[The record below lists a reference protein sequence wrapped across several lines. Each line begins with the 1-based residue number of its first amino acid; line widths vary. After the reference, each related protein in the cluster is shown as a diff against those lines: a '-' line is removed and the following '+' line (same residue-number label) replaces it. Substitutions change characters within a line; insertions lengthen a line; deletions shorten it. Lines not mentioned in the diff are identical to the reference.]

1 MDDSDDLLAAHPNDA
16 YFKEVF
22 SQPEY
27 AAAFFRQHLPTDL
40 AAGIAWDSLALM
52 PSSFVKQDLQQ
63 IHSDLLFSAKIQG
76 REALLY
82 LLFEH
87 QSTPDPLM
95 PLRLLGY
102 LLEIFQR
109 HRQDHGLPLP
119 PVVPFVLH
127 QGPEAWSVSP
137 HFEDLFNLPPGL
149 EQTLLPYLPK
159 FRHALLDL
167 SRFDPAA
174 EETDAQMRVILQLLK
189 LAREQR
195 LIEFFSWLAADLVM
209 DAMSPDLLR
218 RTLLYALHAQTD
230 LDVEEIAHTLQLNPE
245 LKERTMSIAQK
256 LIAKGR
262 AEGEA
267 RGEARGHILGTW
279 QGKLRLLQELM
290 GLPVATDSELAGL
303 SVAELES
310 RFAVLEQ
317 RYKQEFKPR

>member
-1 MDDSDDLLAAHPNDA
+1 MDESDDLLAAHPNDA

-27 AAAFFRQHLPTDL
+27 AAAFFRQHLPPDL
-40 AAGIAWDSLALM
+40 AAGIAWDSLVLM

-95 PLRLLGY
+95 SLRLLGY

-109 HRQDHGLPLP
+109 HRQEHGLPLP
-119 PVVPFVLH
+119 PVIPFVLH
-127 QGPEAWSVSP
+127 QGPEVWFVSP
-137 HFEDLFNLPPGL
+137 HFEDLFDLPPGL

-174 EETDAQMRVILQLLK
+174 EEADAQMRVILQLLK

-195 LIEFFSWLAADLVM
+195 MIEFFSWLAADLVM

-218 RTLLYALHAQTD
+218 RTLLYALHAQSD
-230 LDVEEIAHTLQLNPE
+230 LDVEEIAHTLQRNPE

-256 LIAKGR
+256 LIAKGKAEGK
-262 AEGEA
+262 AEGE
-267 RGEARGHILGTW
+267 ILGTW
-279 QGKLRLLQELM
+279 KGKLRLLQELM
-290 GLPVATDSELAGL
+290 GLPVARDAELAGL
-303 SVAELES
+303 SAADLES
-310 RFAVLEQ
+310 HFALLDQ
-317 RYKQEFKPR
+317 RYKQEFKQL